1 MNRRAFIGSLTGGLL
16 AAPLLGDTQTGR
28 MPKVGILDPSTEG
41 ADTTLKAYALRD
53 GMRELGW
60 IDGQT
65 IALNLR
71 FANRSQE
78 RLASLAEQLVVEKVD
93 VIAAVGTE
101 AALAARRTTTTV
113 PIVMVGVGDPV
124 RVGLVKNLG
133 RPEGNITGVS
143 LLLQELWG
151 KRVELF
157 REILPRLSHL
167 AILYHDNAGGWSSVQ
182 EMRAVSRHLGME
194 LRTIAFRSR
203 DALPDYFAEMRAAGS
218 EAVAI
223 VPSPVLDELRGKV
236 AELALKHRFPT
247 LVAFPEYAKA
257 GGLVAYGPNLAAVHR
272 RAAYYV
278 DKILKGTKP
287 ADLPVEQP
295 SKFELVINLKTAK
308 ALGLTIPP
316 SLLQRADQVID

>member
-1 MNRRAFIGSLTGGLL
+1 
-16 AAPLLGDTQTGR
+16 
-28 MPKVGILDPSTEG
+28 
-41 ADTTLKAYALRD
+41 
-53 GMRELGW
+53 
-60 IDGQT
+60 
-65 IALNLR
+65 
-71 FANRSQE
+71 
-78 RLASLAEQLVVEKVD
+78 
-93 VIAAVGTE
+93 
-101 AALAARRTTTTV
+101 
-113 PIVMVGVGDPV
+113 MVGVGDPV

-167 AILYHDNAGGWSSVQ
+167 AILYHDNAGGRSSVQ
-182 EMRAVSRHLGME
+182 EMRAASRHLGME

-316 SLLQRADQVID
+316 SLLQHADQVID

>member
-1 MNRRAFIGSLTGGLL
+1 MDRRAFIGSLTGGFL
-16 AAPLLGDTQTGR
+16 ASPAAAEAQTGR
-28 MPKVGILDPSTEG
+28 LPKVGILDPSTEG

-60 IDGQT
+60 IDGET
-65 IALNLR
+65 VTLKFC
-71 FANRSQE
+71 FANRNQG
-78 RLASLAEQLVVEKVD
+78 RLTSLAQQLVAEKVD
-93 VIAAVGTE
+93 VIGAVGTE
-101 AALAARRTTTTV
+101 AALAARRTTTTI

-151 KRVELF
+151 KRVELL
-157 REILPRLSHL
+157 RNILPRLTRL
-167 AILYHDNAGGWSSVQ
+167 AMLYEETAGAKSSIQ
-182 EMRAVSRHLGME
+182 EMRGVGRRMSME
-194 LRTIAFRSR
+194 VRTTVFHSR
-203 DALPDYFAEMRAAGS
+203 DGLADHFAEMRGAGA

-223 VPSPVLDELRGKV
+223 VPSPVLDELRGRI
-236 AELALKHRFPT
+236 AELALKHRLPT
-247 LVAFPEYAKA
+247 LLAFPEYAEA
-257 GGLVAYGPNLAAVHR
+257 GGLVAYGPSLAVTHR

-278 DKILKGTKP
+278 DKILKGTTP

-295 SKFELVINLKTAK
+295 TKYELVINLKTAK

-316 SLLQRADQVID
+316 SLLQRADQVIE